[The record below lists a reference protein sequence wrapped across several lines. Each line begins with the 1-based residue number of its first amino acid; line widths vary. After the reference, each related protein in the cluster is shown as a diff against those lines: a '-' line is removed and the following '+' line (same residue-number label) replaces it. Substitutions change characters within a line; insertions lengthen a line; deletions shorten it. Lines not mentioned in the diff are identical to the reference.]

1 MNVNAYL
8 IVQGL
13 VVGSIYGLIALGV
26 VMIYKTSEV
35 LNFAHGNM
43 GMFAAFIS
51 YTLMEKYMPKM
62 MEGLSGNL
70 SGIGFMPG
78 AEWGGYLGISFIVV
92 LLIVFVF
99 AFLLG
104 VAIEF
109 FTLRPITKWKVLFFI
124 TLTLTSCVLSLPGPK
139 MVVFGYFIS
148 LFPGLKFVIAFLFN
162 MTTFYMYLF
171 FFLFFLIEFF
181 TMGPAKEPTQLGLIV
196 VTIGI
201 WLILDGL
208 ASGFFGTQD
217 HALPHPMGPESF
229 EIVTLWGIPVSQLE
243 LIIMAITGL
252 LIVFLFFFFRYS
264 KVGTAMRATS
274 QVETAARLMGIKT
287 KRVFALTWGI
297 SSVLGAIAGI
307 LAASKFF
314 INTNTML
321 FPFLKA
327 FAAATMGGLTSLPG
341 AIIGGWI
348 LGITENLFGYYISM
362 DLKTPFAF
370 LVIVIV
376 LSIRPSGLLSKHYVK
391 KV

>member
-8 IVQGL
+8 IIQGL

-26 VMIYKTSEV
+26 VLIYKTSEV

-43 GMFAAFIS
+43 GMIASFFS
-51 YTLMEKYMPKM
+51 YTLMEKYMPKI
-62 MEGLSGNL
+62 MEGLTGSL

-78 AEWGGYLGISFIVV
+78 EEWGGYLAISFTIVLV
-92 LLIVFVF
+92 IVFAM

-104 VAIEF
+104 MAIEF
-109 FTLRPITKWKVLFFI
+109 FTLRPITKWKVLFFVVI
-124 TLTLTSCVLSLPGPK
+124 TGLGCGLSLMASH
-139 MVVFGYFIS
+139 MV
-148 LFPGLKFVIAFLFN
+148 P
-162 MTTFYMYLF
+162 FYIFLF
-171 FFLFFLIEFF
+171 FFLFFFVEFL

-201 WLILDGL
+201 WLILDGV
-208 ASGFFGTQD
+208 ASSVFGTQD
-217 HALPHPMGPESF
+217 HALPHPLGPESF

-243 LIIMAITGL
+243 LIIMAITL
-252 LIVFLFFFFRYS
+252 ILIVFLFFFFRYS
-264 KVGTAMRATS
+264 KAGTAMRATS

-370 LVIVIV
+370 LVIIVV